1 MNLACREPPAFGSQ
15 GECEDICLGLAYI
28 YNDTDCG
35 EAKRDMYECIS
46 STQTCELFNDTYN
59 VHAEVYTCKAENDHY
74 HSLNCGQS
82 DEDPFP
88 QGAP

>member
-1 MNLACREPPAFGSQ
+1 MGTT
-15 GECEDICLGLAYI
+15 ICLGLAYV

-59 VHAEVYTCKAENDHY
+59 VHAEVYTCKTEKDHWVD
-74 HSLNCGQS
+74 LNCGQS
-82 DEDPFP
+82 DEGPFP
-88 QGAP
+88 QEAP